1 MPEKTSI
8 HTQVS
13 QELGEAIA
21 KGRAE
26 AEKSK
31 TIPFGMERVSAD
43 TETRRFMALGPEGK
57 MAYLKANGPQK
68 TLDLLKR
75 GVKHA

>member
-26 AEKSK
+26 AEKSRA
-31 TIPFGMERVSAD
+31 IPFGMERVPAD
-43 TETRRFMALGPEGK
+43 TETRRFMALLPDGK
-57 MAYLKANGPQK
+57 TAYLKAHGVQK

>member
-8 HTQVS
+8 YTEVS
-13 QELGEAIA
+13 QELGQALA
-21 KGRAE
+21 QGRRE

-31 TIPFGMERVSAD
+31 AIPFGMERVTAD
-43 TETRRFMALGPEGK
+43 TETQRFMAMKPEAK
-57 MAYLKANGPQK
+57 KAYLKAHGVQK

>member
-13 QELGEAIA
+13 HELGEALA

-31 TIPFGMERVSAD
+31 AIPFGMERVTAD
-43 TETRRFMALGPEGK
+43 TETRRFMAMGKEGK
-57 MAYLKANGPQK
+57 LAYLAHRGPQK